1 VSDGELPRENARRAA
16 DMDARWYVAPVVCV
30 AQEWSFCSG
39 ASGSACRWEAEGL
52 RGSAWQARG
61 LGTDLLLVAGW
72 RCRFERML
80 PEGFLNAPGAWGS
93 DALVDR
99 QRLL

>member
-1 VSDGELPRENARRAA
+1 
-16 DMDARWYVAPVVCV
+16 MDALVVCR
-30 AQEWSFCSG
+30 AG
-39 ASGSACRWEAEGL
+39 RLRSAGMVVLFGCQRVGVPWEAEGL